1 MVQLS
6 KQGLPLKKIAE
17 QIKSEFERE
26 NLSYSTVYRI
36 IQEGDYDDE
45 IEEVS
50 KKELDEAIRQRA
62 HKSWGKAY
70 NRKVNEA
77 LTFMYSA
84 EEITRLFTEALD
96 QFEWDTTLQEVE

>member
-6 KQGLPLKKIAE
+6 KQGVPLKKIAE
-17 QIKSEFERE
+17 QVKKEFERE

-50 KKELDEAIRQRA
+50 TKELDEAIKERA
-62 HKSWGKAY
+62 HKSW
-70 NRKVNEA
+70 
-77 LTFMYSA
+77 
-84 EEITRLFTEALD
+84 
-96 QFEWDTTLQEVE
+96 